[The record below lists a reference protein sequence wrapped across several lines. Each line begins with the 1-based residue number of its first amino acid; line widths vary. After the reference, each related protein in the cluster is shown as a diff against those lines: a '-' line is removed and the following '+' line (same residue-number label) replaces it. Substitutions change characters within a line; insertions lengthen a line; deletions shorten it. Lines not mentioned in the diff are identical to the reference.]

1 LNRLKCFIIKFTGI
15 ASFAQERIFLDE
27 QVRFSSNVAI
37 YNELSVLRVVQGS
50 LSVHHLL
57 QTLQYVLQKHTILR
71 TSLIFNNT
79 DSTLQQCI
87 TDNHRTF
94 TLASEQTFTNETEL
108 QDILYQTIIDPNLFD
123 LSDARVFHCRILRQ
137 QKFQDKNS
145 DNDLIMNSDVLIIGF
160 HHVAFDRSS
169 GQIFFNDL
177 CNVYNSKITTTF
189 ADEDL
194 LQYIDYSL
202 HERIMD
208 MTSSREFWRLQLERY
223 SMERRLLLP
232 VDRHDSFNQKRSGL
246 ASVAHISFDKDI
258 SASFLNYAIFH
269 QITPFQLGLATF
281 YALLFKLTH
290 GQNDLCIS
298 CLNANRYRTE
308 LQNIMGMFVT
318 TVPHRIQHDS
328 HWSFDELVKHVQ
340 KKCLSILEYSHYPLQ
355 HILADSHLNQ
365 SNVSFLE
372 TAFDF
377 ITVSL
382 NINQLS
388 FDGVSLEPVLLAQ
401 TTVVAKFDFMLT
413 FIYNPKLDDNR
424 LSFNLAFSH
433 DLYEEATVAKIAQK
447 FQHLFEQLFRTE
459 SSTISMNE
467 PIKPINKLSI
477 VLPEESAEIQRV
489 IFYRRENGLN
499 EGMYITIYFS
509 VLIYI

>member
-27 QVRFSSNVAI
+27 QVRFSNKVAI
-37 YNELSVLRVVQGS
+37 YNELSALQVVQGS
-50 LSVHHLL
+50 LSVNHLL
-57 QTLQYVLQKHTILR
+57 QALRYVLKKHTILR

-87 TDNHRTF
+87 TDNHQTF
-94 TLASEQTFTNETEL
+94 TLAAEESFEDENEL
-108 QDILYQTIIDPNLFD
+108 QDIIYQTTIDPNLFD
-123 LSDARVFHCRILRQ
+123 LSDGRVFHCRILRQ
-137 QKFQDKNS
+137 QKFPDGSRN
-145 DNDLIMNSDVLIIGF
+145 DDDLIRNCDVLIIAF

-169 GQIFFNDL
+169 REIFFNDL

-202 HERIMD
+202 HERLMD
-208 MTSSREFWRLQLERY
+208 MTLSREFWCLQLEGC

-232 VDRHDSFNQKRSGL
+232 VDRNDSINRQRSGL
-246 ASVAHISFDKDI
+246 ASVAQISFDKDI
-258 SASFLNYAIFH
+258 SSAFLNYASLH
-269 QITPFQLGLATF
+269 RITLFQLGLATF
-281 YALLFKLTH
+281 YAFLFKLTH

-318 TVPHRIQHDS
+318 TLPHRIQLDS

-340 KKCLSILEYSHYPLQ
+340 DKSLSILEYSHYPLQ

-372 TAFDF
+372 TVFDF
-377 ITVSL
+377 ITVSSEH
-382 NINQLS
+382 INQLS
-388 FDGVSLEPVLLAQ
+388 FDEASLQPLSLQQMSE
-401 TTVVAKFDFMLT
+401 VAKFDSMLT
-413 FIYNPKLDDNR
+413 FIHNPALADDR
-424 LSFNLAFSH
+424 LSCRFVFSH
-433 DLYEEATVAKIAQK
+433 DLFEETSVAQIAQR
-447 FQHLFEQLFRTE
+447 FQYLFEQLFRIPSSIFRMDE
-459 SSTISMNE
+459 SVTS
-467 PIKPINKLSI
+467 INKLCLI
-477 VLPEESAEIQRV
+477 LPEEAEELQEV
-489 IFYRRENGLN
+489 MFRRLENIIDK
-499 EGMYITIYFS
+499 GM
-509 VLIYI
+509 